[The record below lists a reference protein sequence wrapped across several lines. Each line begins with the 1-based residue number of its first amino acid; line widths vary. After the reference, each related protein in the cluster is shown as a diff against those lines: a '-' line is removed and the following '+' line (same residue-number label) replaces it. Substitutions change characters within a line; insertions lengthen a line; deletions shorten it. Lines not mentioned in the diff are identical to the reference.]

1 MQLDMAY
8 RFCNSSIR
16 RGLSPKLGQYC
27 RTLTILVCL
36 QLPLVL
42 ATSLSFAQAN
52 TSAPGPTHVPHRH
65 PTLDDRVKVLAKSLD
80 LNEAQQTAVKK
91 ILERRQQET
100 LRIRT
105 DPTITGSARM
115 EQFRMLQ
122 HRTAEQ
128 ISAVLTEEQRKKY
141 DPFAARRIPQ
151 SEGRTVEDWL
161 KVTTPK

>member
-1 MQLDMAY
+1 MAY
-8 RFCNSSIR
+8 RLSKTPIHGGFCAR
-16 RGLSPKLGQYC
+16 LRKYGRATTVLA
-27 RTLTILVCL
+27 CL
-36 QLPLVL
+36 QLISVL
-42 ATSLSFAQAN
+42 SPSLSFAQAN
-52 TSAPGPTHVPHRH
+52 APANAPNHVRRTRPTV
-65 PTLDDRVKVLAKSLD
+65 DDRVKVLAKSLD
-80 LNEAQQTAVKK
+80 LNESQQTAVKK

-105 DPTITGSARM
+105 DANISGSARM

-122 HRTAEQ
+122 DRTAEQ
-128 ISAVLTEEQRKKY
+128 IRAVLNEEQRKKY

>member
-1 MQLDMAY
+1 M
-8 RFCNSSIR
+8 
-16 RGLSPKLGQYC
+16 
-27 RTLTILVCL
+27 TILVCL

-42 ATSLSFAQAN
+42 ATSLSFAQTN
-52 TSAPGPTHVPHRH
+52 TSASVPTHIPHRH

-122 HRTAEQ
+122 DRTADQ
-128 ISAVLTEEQRKKY
+128 IRAVLNEEQRKKY

-151 SEGRTVEDWL
+151 SQERSVEDWL